1 MKRRFLGWFL
11 SAATVAVLGC
21 STGHAAQMLLSDLV
35 NGGSIQSG
43 DKIFSDFTYTK
54 NGDMPAVENVTVET
68 IDQNGQYGIRFFG
81 GFIDLPGGDSS
92 DALVTFNVSVSP
104 DSDQV
109 ISGVTLSAN
118 PAVFNGPGLASV
130 TETFVPDIDNKKLVI
145 YDFGDGDFDLVDS
158 VTLDAG
164 YRTLPVQKDLILRAT
179 GNAGAVTMS
188 FFDQVFVQVP
198 EPSSLALAA
207 ASLLGVGFL
216 RRRHG

>member
-43 DKIFSDFTYTK
+43 DKIFRISRTPRTAICPPLRTSRSRRSTRTDST
-54 NGDMPAVENVTVET
+54 E
-68 IDQNGQYGIRFFG
+68 FG
-81 GFIDLPGGDSS
+81 SLADSS
-92 DALVTFNVSVSP
+92 TCRAGINRCTGDLQRQRLSGH
-104 DSDQV
+104 DQV

-188 FFDQVFVQVP
+188 FLTK
-198 EPSSLALAA
+198 SSSKCLN
-207 ASLLGVGFL
+207 
-216 RRRHG
+216 RRVWLWRQQAC